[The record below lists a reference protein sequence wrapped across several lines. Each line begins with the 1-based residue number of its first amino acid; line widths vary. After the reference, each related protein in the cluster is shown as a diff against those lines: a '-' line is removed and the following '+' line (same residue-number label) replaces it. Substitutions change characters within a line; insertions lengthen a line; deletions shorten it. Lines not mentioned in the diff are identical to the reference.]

1 MAREA
6 DEPRKRRQYTIEERD
21 GILEA
26 AAEVGVV
33 EAARRHGVP
42 QTTVSNWLNRDAT
55 KVAAK
60 KAESEGATKMAAN
73 KVRSTATVAARRQ
86 AKAATVAAKKS
97 TATVAARR
105 QAVKAATVVTKALKS
120 TRKKGPTLV
129 PESAPA
135 TEPMEMA
142 PAAPTSS
149 RKRVAR
155 SYTPSEKAV
164 ALEDAATLGVC
175 AASKKGGMSRF
186 SIYEWQRKLDKAN
199 AGKGP
204 SPTSGPA
211 PKEIEEQRDRE
222 IAIASTI
229 ASRG

>member
-73 KVRSTATVAARRQ
+73 KVR
-86 AKAATVAAKKS
+86 S